1 MNCFCFG
8 FAHTLNFGV
17 EKDFS
22 SQFPSRGNV
31 AQKTTWPRDIHF
43 HVIDNVRYQKHNRV
57 GLLTVNVVDFVQLE
71 A

>member
-1 MNCFCFG
+1 M
-8 FAHTLNFGV
+8 
-17 EKDFS
+17 
-22 SQFPSRGNV
+22 

-43 HVIDNVRYQKHNRV
+43 HVIDTVRYQKHNRV